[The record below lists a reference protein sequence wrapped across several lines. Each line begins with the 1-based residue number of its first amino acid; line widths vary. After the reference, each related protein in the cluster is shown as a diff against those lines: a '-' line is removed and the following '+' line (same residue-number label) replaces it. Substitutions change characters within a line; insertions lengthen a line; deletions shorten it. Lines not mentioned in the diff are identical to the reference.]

1 MADAQIYSPTTTEY
15 GQLTQ
20 ARVPLEDAA
29 EAFSTKDA
37 SGRIPI
43 VLVPQHMNRI
53 RNDIVLAAVAIL
65 VGGIATGMLI
75 NNATVITLAVVL
87 GIILIIL
94 GVYRSF
100 IVRVPEGVNGLLTKG
115 GKYIRTVESGTHF
128 VPPWIPV
135 SHLVTRRRIPF
146 DVPVVEAPTKDN
158 VRANLDILL
167 TFQIADPYKFVYN
180 ISADDFDQVFQAAC
194 QDGLRKKLRKIK
206 SDVISDLGDPD
217 MGELLEELGENIS
230 PYGVEIT
237 KLSITY
243 SQPPADFMHI
253 KESLKLVKLQQSE
266 QEEKQLLALRQ
277 LDDLEA
283 LEQRKVI
290 ASVERRRE
298 ELKSRSQ
305 RSEARK
311 EVVKLEADAEE
322 LRLKKLEERLER
334 YPKATAFE
342 LELKRLEVAR
352 ALAGNTRALLQV
364 GKADDIARAF
374 IMKDIMS
381 SSPSDESPSAPI
393 HDETDGEAGSL
404 EEDA

>member
-1 MADAQIYSPTTTEY
+1 MADEQTF

-29 EAFSTKDA
+29 EAFATRDA

-53 RNDIVLAAVAIL
+53 RNDVVLAGGAIL
-65 VGGIATGMLI
+65 IGGIAVGMLI
-75 NNATVITLAVVL
+75 NNAPVITLAIGL
-87 GIILIIL
+87 GIVLVIL

-115 GKYIRTVESGTHF
+115 GKYVRTVGSGSHF

-146 DVPVVEAPTKDN
+146 DVPVVEAPTEDN

-217 MGELLEELGENIS
+217 MSELLEELAENIS

-243 SQPPADFMHI
+243 AQPPADFMHI

-266 QEEKQLLALRQ
+266 QKEKQLLALRQ

-283 LEQRKVI
+283 LERRKVI

-298 ELKSRSQ
+298 ELKARSQ
-305 RSEARK
+305 RSGARK

-342 LELKRLEVAR
+342 LKLKRMEVAR

-364 GKADDIARAF
+364 GNADDIARAF
-374 IMKDIMS
+374 IMKDIMGN
-381 SSPSDESPSAPI
+381 SPPDESASASVDDGASSE
-393 HDETDGEAGSL
+393 DESL

>member
-1 MADAQIYSPTTTEY
+1 MADEQTF

-29 EAFSTKDA
+29 EAFATRDA

-53 RNDIVLAAVAIL
+53 RNDVVLAGGAIL
-65 VGGIATGMLI
+65 IGGIAVGMLI
-75 NNATVITLAVVL
+75 NNAPVITLAIGL
-87 GIILIIL
+87 GIVLVIL

-115 GKYIRTVESGTHF
+115 GKYVRTVGSGSHF

-146 DVPVVEAPTKDN
+146 DVPVVEAPTEDN

-217 MGELLEELGENIS
+217 MSELLEELGENIS

-243 SQPPADFMHI
+243 AQPPADFMHI

-266 QEEKQLLALRQ
+266 QKEKQLLALRQ

-283 LEQRKVI
+283 LERRKVI

-298 ELKSRSQ
+298 ELKARSQ
-305 RSEARK
+305 RSGARK

-342 LELKRLEVAR
+342 LELKRMEVAR

-364 GKADDIARAF
+364 GNADDIARAF
-374 IMKDIMS
+374 IMKDIMGN
-381 SSPSDESPSAPI
+381 SPPDESPSASVDDGASSE
-393 HDETDGEAGSL
+393 DESL